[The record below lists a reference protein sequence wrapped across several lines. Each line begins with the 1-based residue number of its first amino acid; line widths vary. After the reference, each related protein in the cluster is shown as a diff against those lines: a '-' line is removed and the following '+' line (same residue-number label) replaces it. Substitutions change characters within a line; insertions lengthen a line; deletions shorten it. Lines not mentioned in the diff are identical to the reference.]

1 MMHAACTP
9 GHAPAHTPVRKGNI
23 NEHCIEKGGQFR
35 ALQAQYAAFITE
47 QDVVTAHVISPA
59 TTAQLEALD
68 LELFRWEDVHK
79 DVIKAFGGI
88 DTFTTPAGPGVLP
101 TTGIEPAAGALRW
114 AGASARNPC

>member
-1 MMHAACTP
+1 MSIAM
-9 GHAPAHTPVRKGNI
+9 
-23 NEHCIEKGGQFR
+23 IEKGGQFR

-59 TTAQLEALD
+59 TTARLEALD

-79 DVIKAFGGI
+79 DEIKAFGGL
-88 DTFTTPAGPGVLP
+88 DPFTTPAGPGVLP
-101 TTGIEPAAGALRW
+101 STGIEPTAEAVRW

>member
-1 MMHAACTP
+1 MSIA
-9 GHAPAHTPVRKGNI
+9 I
-23 NEHCIEKGGQFR
+23 IEKGSQFR

-47 QDVVTAHVISPA
+47 QDVVTAQVISTA

-79 DVIKAFGGI
+79 DEIKAFGGI
-88 DTFTTPAGPGVLP
+88 DPFTTPAGLDVPP
-101 TTGIEPAAGALRW
+101 STGLGPAAGALHW